1 MAELCSVACETL
13 RVMQSFLPPLLTCLL
28 YYSEVL
34 KLMAAGQECALRAV
48 IEAQGGSVMQE
59 AAAAHPES
67 ASLKENAEA
76 VAPLLAKLGLS
87 QGSQSQGSGCSMGAD
102 L

>member
-1 MAELCSVACETL
+1 MAVGHERS
-13 RVMQSFLPPLLTCLL
+13 
-28 YYSEVL
+28 
-34 KLMAAGQECALRAV
+34 LRAV
-48 IEAQGGSVMQE
+48 IEAQGGSAMQK

-67 ASLKENAEA
+67 ALLKENAAA

-87 QGSQSQGSGCSMGAD
+87 QGSQGSGCSMGAD